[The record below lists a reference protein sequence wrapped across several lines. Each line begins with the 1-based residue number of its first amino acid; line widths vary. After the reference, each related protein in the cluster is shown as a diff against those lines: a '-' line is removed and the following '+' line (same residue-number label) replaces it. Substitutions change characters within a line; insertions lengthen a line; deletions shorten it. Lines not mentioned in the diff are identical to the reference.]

1 MRLRD
6 STFGVLRGRPCAVW
20 LIAAIAL
27 ASLWSQPAQAVPPV
41 LQRGYDAGVSG
52 ATLAETILDTANVA
66 ESTFGLVFKLPV
78 DDAIFAQPLYVPNVV
93 IRNKGAHNVV
103 YVATMSDTLYAF
115 DADAGGAALW
125 SVNLATLVG
134 AVPVPYARFAFSGN
148 KNIVGNLGILST
160 PVIDASTH
168 IIYVVACT
176 LENNTMAYRLH
187 ALDITTGAEPY
198 GPGVLISGSYAGMTF
213 SALNQTQRVSLTLTG
228 NLVVFGFGALESES
242 ADGYAGWV
250 MAYDKQTL
258 VQNSAFATVTKGNGG
273 GGVWQSGRPPVVDS
287 AGYVYVFT
295 GNAYGD
301 GYDGVNNFSES
312 ALKLDPSNRLKLIDW
327 FTPSNW
333 SDLDT
338 DDRDV
343 SSSGPMLI
351 PSANLL
357 VGGGKVGLLYV
368 LRTANLGK
376 YTSTDSGALQEIQIA
391 NQGFR
396 GGPVLWQRSAA
407 NGGPWLYDW
416 GTSDALKAYPFN
428 GTKFATAPISQGGG
442 SSQIWPG
449 GILTLSANGAQSGTG
464 VVWATVVISGSAE
477 GDPPVPGELRAFDAE
492 DLTHELWNSQMD
504 AARDSFGNFGKLVPP
519 LVANGK
525 VYVATWSN
533 QVAVYGLLS
542 NYTVA
547 PTSLMFGSQPQGTRS
562 AAQAVTLTNTGTQ
575 ALPITSIMLSGG
587 NLHEFMQTNTCGTSV
602 AVGSNCTVN
611 VVFKPSATGLKRTNL
626 IVDAGGAGTQ
636 SVALS
641 GSGVIASYTLSPA
654 SLNFGSQP
662 HGTSSVAQPVTLTNT
677 GTEALPITSITI
689 SGTNLHLFSQTNTCG
704 ASVAVGSNCTIS
716 VVFTPASKGLK
727 AAQLNVNSSSA
738 GLQTA
743 TLSGTGS

>member
-1 MRLRD
+1 MRRRD
-6 STFGVLRGRPCAVW
+6 NSFRVFRILAVTVC
-20 LIAAIAL
+20 LVVGAL
-27 ASLWSQPAQAVPPV
+27 GTPWSEVARAVSPV
-41 LQRGYDAGVSG
+41 LQRGYDLGVSG
-52 ATLAETILDTANVA
+52 ATRTETILNTSNVA
-66 ESTFGLVFKLPV
+66 QSTFGLVFKLPV
-78 DDAIFAQPLYVPNVV
+78 DDAIFAQPLYVPNVA
-93 IRNKGAHNVV
+93 IPNHGTHNVV

-134 AVPVPYARFAFSGN
+134 ATPVPYATYAFSGN

-160 PVIDASTH
+160 PVIDPTTN
-168 IIYVVACT
+168 IIYAVACT
-176 LENNTMAYRLH
+176 LESKTMVYRLH

-198 GPGVLISGSYAGMTF
+198 GAGVLISGSYAGMTF
-213 SALNQTQRVSLTLTG
+213 DARYQTQRVSLTLTG

-250 MAYDKQTL
+250 MAYNKQTL
-258 VQNSAFATVTKGNGG
+258 QQSSAFATITKGNGG
-273 GGVWQSGRPPVVDS
+273 GGAWQSGRPPVVDS

-312 ALKLDPSNRLKLIDW
+312 ALKLDPVNGLKLIDW

-338 DDRDV
+338 DDRDL

-351 PSANLL
+351 PGANLL
-357 VGGGKVGLLYV
+357 VGGGKMGLLYV
-368 LRTANLGK
+368 LRTTNLGK
-376 YTSTDSGALQEIQIA
+376 YSSTDRAVQEIQIA

-396 GGPVLWQRSAA
+396 GGPVYWQRPAA

-416 GTSDALKAYPFN
+416 GTSDSLKAYAFN
-428 GTKFATAPISQGGG
+428 GKTFATTPISQGGG

-504 AARDSFGNFGKLVPP
+504 AARDAFGDFGKLVPP

-547 PTSLMFGSQPQGTRS
+547 PTSLMFSSELKGTRS
-562 AAQAVTLTNTGTQ
+562 EAQSVTLTNTGTQ
-575 ALPITSIMLSGG
+575 VLPITSITLSGG
-587 NLHEFMQTNTCGTSV
+587 NLNEFIQTNTCGNSV
-602 AVGSNCTVN
+602 ALGSSCAIS
-611 VVFKPSATGLKRTNL
+611 VVFKPTASGLKRTDLLVN
-626 IVDAGGAGTQ
+626 AGGAGTQ
-636 SVALS
+636 TIALS
-641 GSGVIASYTLSPA
+641 GTGVVASYTVSPT
-654 SLNFGSQP
+654 SLIFGSQT

-677 GTEALPITSITI
+677 GSSALAITSITI
-689 SGTNLHLFSQTNTCG
+689 SGANLHLFSQTNTCG
-704 ASVAVGSNCTIS
+704 TSVAVGSTCTIS
-716 VVFTPASKGLK
+716 VVFKPTSKGPK
-727 AAQLNVNSSSA
+727 AAQLNVSSS
-738 GLQTA
+738 GVA
-743 TLSGTGS
+743 TQAVALSGAGT